1 MTMTEDREPAAGRRS
16 SRWRIAP
23 WVIAAGLLLLPAVAM
38 RFTAQVAWGP
48 EDFLIFGVM
57 LFAACGAFE
66 LAARATDNV
75 AYRAAVGL
83 SLVTAFLVIWVNL
96 AVGIIGGGNHPA
108 NLMFFGVVAIAG
120 VGAAIGNFQP
130 RGMARAMSVTAIAQ
144 AVVAVI
150 ALALGPIEAFVLTA
164 FIVAPWLIA
173 ACLFQVAARV
183 PFPVDKPA
191 LRRTR

>member
-1 MTMTEDREPAAGRRS
+1 MTMTEDREPAAGRRV
-16 SRWRIAP
+16 SRWRIVP
-23 WVIAAGLLLLPAVAM
+23 WVVAAGLLLLPAVAM

-48 EDFLIFGVM
+48 EDFLIIGVM

-66 LAARATDNV
+66 LAARAMDNL

-96 AVGIIGGGNHPA
+96 AVGIIGGENNPA

-150 ALALGPIEAFVLTA
+150 ALALGPIEAFALTA
-164 FIVAPWLIA
+164 FIVVPWLIA
-173 ACLFQVAARV
+173 ARLFQIAARV
-183 PFPVDKPA
+183 PFPVD
-191 LRRTR
+191 

>member
-1 MTMTEDREPAAGRRS
+1 MTMAEDREPAAGRRV
-16 SRWRIAP
+16 SRWRIVP
-23 WVIAAGLLLLPAVAM
+23 WFVAAGLLLLPAVAM

-48 EDFLIFGVM
+48 DDFLIIGVM

-66 LAARATDNV
+66 LAARATDNL

-96 AVGIIGGGNHPA
+96 AVGIIGGENNPA

-150 ALALGPIEAFVLTA
+150 ALALGPIEAFALTA
-164 FIVAPWLIA
+164 FIVVPWLIA
-173 ACLFQVAARV
+173 ARLFQIAARV
-183 PFPVDKPA
+183 PFPVD
-191 LRRTR
+191 